1 MFSEIQNQL
10 YSLIFMPT
18 DSLGGLQQFCEP
30 QLLFTNIIL
39 PCLSYIPNLFAL
51 LQFPLFAMCRGEVYE
66 SAVFLDFHQQ
76 YFQEFPKSLPP
87 SSLYTHRRLKEN
99 IILALHILLLLLAFK
114 RRIIFSVHTF
124 CKLMLKL
131 FFGLPYCAF
140 TFNLPNF
147 VILSSLL
154 ISTQL

>member
-1 MFSEIQNQL
+1 M
-10 YSLIFMPT
+10 
-18 DSLGGLQQFCEP
+18 
-30 QLLFTNIIL
+30 
-39 PCLSYIPNLFAL
+39 
-51 LQFPLFAMCRGEVYE
+51 
-66 SAVFLDFHQQ
+66 
-76 YFQEFPKSLPP
+76 
-87 SSLYTHRRLKEN
+87 HRRLKEN
-99 IILALHILLLLLAFK
+99 IILALHILLLLLAFT

-147 VILSSLL
+147 VILSNLL